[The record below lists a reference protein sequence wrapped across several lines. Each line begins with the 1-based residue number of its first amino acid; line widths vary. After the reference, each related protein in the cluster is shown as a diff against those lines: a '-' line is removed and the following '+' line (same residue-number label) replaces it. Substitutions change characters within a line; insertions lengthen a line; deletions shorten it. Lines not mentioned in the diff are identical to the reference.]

1 MNIVLDTNV
10 LVSGLLTPFGPSGKV
25 IQMVF
30 GGRIELHVVAR
41 IVSEYREV
49 LHRPKFS
56 FNKERIK
63 TLLDF
68 IERYATFVLSSPLKN
83 HLPDPDDEA
92 FLEVALA
99 SRAES
104 LITGNAVHYPA
115 ASREGMKVLSP
126 SEFVEYFRNCEIET
140 KKNEHQRN

>member
-68 IERYATFVLSSPLKN
+68 IDRYATFVLSSPLKK
-83 HLPDPDDEA
+83 HLPDADDEA
-92 FLEVALA
+92 FLEVAVA
-99 SRAES
+99 GRAGC
-104 LITGNAVHYPA
+104 LITGNAVQYP
-115 ASREGMKVLSP
+115 SDLGEGITVLSP
-126 SEFVEYFRNCEIET
+126 SEFLEFYRNWEIRRD
-140 KKNEHQRN
+140 K

>member
-25 IQMVF
+25 VQMVF
-30 GGRIELHVVAR
+30 GGRLELHVDAR

-56 FNKERIK
+56 FNKERIN

-83 HLPDPDDEA
+83 YLPDPDDEA
-92 FLEVALA
+92 FLEVAVA
-99 SRAES
+99 GRAEC
-104 LITGNAVHYPA
+104 LITGNAVHFPPDLL
-115 ASREGMKVLSP
+115 EGITVLSP
-126 SEFVEYFRNCEIET
+126 SGFLEFYRNCEVGGKE
-140 KKNEHQRN
+140 